1 MKKTF
6 DQLETIVH
14 PNRAEMGAAAGHAAA
29 KILRDTLF
37 LKGSARII
45 VASAPSQD
53 ETLAQLAQEPRID
66 WSKVTVFHMDEYV
79 GLSDSHPASFR
90 AYQKKH
96 FLSKVTPKAFH
107 GIQAESDDL
116 AQEVARYTALMTES
130 PIDLVC
136 MGIGENGHIAFNDP
150 PVADFDDPQTIKV
163 VELDEA
169 CRQQQVNDG
178 CFPDFDSVPT
188 HALSLTCPALM
199 AGKHL
204 VITVPGKLKANAVK
218 ETLTGPISTACPAS
232 ILRTH
237 SSAEL
242 HLDTD
247 SYQLVGA

>member
-14 PNRAEMGAAAGHAAA
+14 PNRAEMGASAGHAAA
-29 KILRDTLF
+29 KILRDVLF
-37 LKGSARII
+37 LSGSARII

-53 ETLAQLAQEPRID
+53 ETLSRLAQEPRID

-90 AYQKKH
+90 AYQKEH

-107 GIQAESDDL
+107 GIQAEAADL
-116 AQEVARYTALMTES
+116 DSELARYTELMNES

-150 PVADFDDPQTIKV
+150 PVADFNDPHTIKV

-199 AGKHL
+199 SGRHL
-204 VITVPGKLKANAVK
+204 IITVPGKLKANAVK
-218 ETLTGPISTACPAS
+218 ETLTGPITTTCPAS

-237 SSAEL
+237 PNAEL

-247 SYQLVGA
+247 SYQLVDT

>member
-1 MKKTF
+1 MTKTF

-14 PNRAEMGAAAGHAAA
+14 PNREEMGAAAGHAAA
-29 KILRDTLF
+29 KILRDALF

-53 ETLAQLAQEPRID
+53 ETLAKLTQEPGIQ
-66 WSKVTVFHMDEYV
+66 WENVTVFHMDEYV

-90 AYQKKH
+90 AYQKEH
-96 FLSKVTPKAFH
+96 FLSKVAPKAFH
-107 GIQAESDDL
+107 GIRAESDDL
-116 AQEVARYTALMTES
+116 EAEVARYTALMNES

-150 PVADFDDPQTIKV
+150 PVADFEDPLTIKV

-169 CRQQQVNDG
+169 CRHQQVNDG

-199 AGKHL
+199 SGSHL
-204 VITVPGKLKANAVK
+204 VITVPGELKAKAVGDA
-218 ETLTGPISTACPAS
+218 LTGPISTDCPAS

-237 SSAEL
+237 SHAEL
-242 HLDTD
+242 HLDAD
-247 SYQLVGA
+247 SFQRVEA

>member
-14 PNRAEMGAAAGHAAA
+14 PNRSEMGASAGHAAA
-29 KILRDTLF
+29 KILRDTL
-37 LKGSARII
+37 LQKGSARII

-79 GLSDSHPASFR
+79 GLSISHPASFR
-90 AYQKKH
+90 AYQKEH
-96 FLSKVTPKAFH
+96 FLSKVTPKVFH
-107 GIQAESDDL
+107 GIQAESADL
-116 AQEVARYTALMTES
+116 EQEVARYTALMTES
-130 PIDLVC
+130 LIDLVC

-150 PVADFDDPQTIKV
+150 PVADFNDPQTIKV

-199 AGKHL
+199 SGKHL
-204 VITVPGKLKANAVK
+204 IITVPGKLKANAVR
-218 ETLTGPISTACPAS
+218 ETLTGPITTTCPAS

-237 SSAEL
+237 PDAEL
-242 HLDTD
+242 HLDAD
-247 SYQLVGA
+247 SYHLVDA

>member
-6 DQLETIVH
+6 DQLETIIH
-14 PNRAEMGAAAGHAAA
+14 PNRAEMGASAGHAAA
-29 KILRDTLF
+29 KILRNTLF
-37 LKGSARII
+37 QKGSARII

-79 GLSDSHPASFR
+79 GLSVSHPASFR
-90 AYQKKH
+90 AYQKEH
-96 FLSKVTPKAFH
+96 FLSKVTPKVFH
-107 GIQAESDDL
+107 GIQAESADL
-116 AQEVARYTALMTES
+116 EQEVARYTALMTES

-150 PVADFDDPQTIKV
+150 PVADFNDPQTIKV

-178 CFPDFDSVPT
+178 CFPDLDSVPT

-199 AGKHL
+199 SGKHL
-204 VITVPGKLKANAVK
+204 IITVPGKLKANAVK
-218 ETLTGPISTACPAS
+218 ETLTGPITTTCPAS

-237 SSAEL
+237 PDAEL

-247 SYQLVGA
+247 SYHLLDA

>member
-14 PNRAEMGAAAGHAAA
+14 PNRSEMGASAGHAAA
-29 KILRDTLF
+29 KILRDTL
-37 LKGSARII
+37 LQKGSARII

-90 AYQKKH
+90 AYQKEY
-96 FLSKVTPKAFH
+96 FLSKVTPKVFH
-107 GIQAESDDL
+107 GIQAESADL
-116 AQEVARYTALMTES
+116 EQEVARYTALMTES
-130 PIDLVC
+130 LIDLVC

-150 PVADFDDPQTIKV
+150 PVADFNDPQTIKV
-163 VELDEA
+163 VELDDA

-199 AGKHL
+199 SGKHL
-204 VITVPGKLKANAVK
+204 IITVPGKLKANAVR
-218 ETLTGPISTACPAS
+218 ETLTGPITTTCPAS

-237 SSAEL
+237 PDAEL

-247 SYQLVGA
+247 SYHLLGA